1 MPQPAF
7 DTHAEVGK
15 LKQAGCPEKQAEAMV
30 DLVSRAP
37 VNASIARTL
46 DQMQHRLESIE
57 SALATKAA
65 KADLEAL
72 RADMIERIESLR
84 GSTHTSIEE
93 LRGSTKAS
101 IDALRESTKASIE
114 ELRGSTKASI
124 DALRGST
131 KASID
136 ALRESTKADIAEL
149 RGSTKASIES
159 LRAQMARMLWV
170 QGLALATL
178 IISLA
183 GIMIS
188 LAGSG

>member
-15 LKQAGCPEKQAEAMV
+15 LKQVGCPEKQAEAMV

-37 VNASIARTL
+37 LNAQVARTL
-46 DQMQHRLESIE
+46 EQTQQRLESIE
-57 SALATKAA
+57 STMAT

-72 RADMIERIESLR
+72 RADMIERIETLRGDMIERIEALRGDMIERTEALRVDLVDLR
-84 GSTHTSIEE
+84 GSTQ
-93 LRGSTKAS
+93 
-101 IDALRESTKASIE
+101 ASIE
-114 ELRGSTKASI
+114 A
-124 DALRGST
+124 
-131 KASID
+131 
-136 ALRESTKADIAEL
+136 
-149 RGSTKASIES
+149 